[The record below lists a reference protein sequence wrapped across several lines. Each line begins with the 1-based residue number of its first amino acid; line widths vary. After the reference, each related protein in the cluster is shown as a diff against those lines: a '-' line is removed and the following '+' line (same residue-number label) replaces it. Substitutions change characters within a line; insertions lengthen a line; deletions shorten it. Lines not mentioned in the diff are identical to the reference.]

1 MARRLT
7 YAEQQRL
14 ARRTS
19 DISRLQSEYQRSVQ
33 DYSASV
39 GVKES
44 AFKAEMDKYNELY
57 SGYEGRLNAFKSR
70 LQDYQ
75 AKAKAYADAPLETY
89 KNFTAIPRLGTGVY
103 GSSDYTRY
111 GNQLYGPRVVSGPFI
126 QSMVRDPN
134 AERGGIPTY
143 AFTLKPGYSFSG
155 SGGAIGDI
163 YGKSVLNPGEFTEK
177 FEEPAPA
184 MPAALDVS
192 KEKAKLDEAKAY
204 TEREV
209 DERAKAR
216 VRAVQRANARP
227 MLSQGVNING

>member
-1 MARRLT
+1 MARRMT

-19 DISRLQSEYQRSVQ
+19 NISRLQSEYQRSVQ
-33 DYSASV
+33 DYTASV
-39 GVKES
+39 GAKES
-44 AFKAEMDKYNELY
+44 VFNQEMAKYNELY

-75 AKAKAYADAPLETY
+75 AKAKAYADAPLEQY
-89 KNFTAIPRLGTGVY
+89 SGFSAIPRLGPNVY
-103 GSSDYTRY
+103 GSTRTQKY
-111 GNQLYGPRVVSGPFI
+111 GQVYGPVVASGPFI

-143 AFTLKPGYSFSG
+143 AFTLKPGYSFSDG
-155 SGGAIGDI
+155 VV
-163 YGKSVLNPGEFTEK
+163 YGKSVNNPGEFTEK
-177 FEEPAPA
+177 FSEAAPTAPA
-184 MPAALDVS
+184 LDIAA
-192 KEKAKLDEAKAY
+192 EKAKLEEAKAY

-209 DERAKAR
+209 DERTKSR